1 MLLLGPAAEGTLG
14 DETGALV
21 GSTLSS
27 VGMRSRITPLSSEG
41 AGWWAALVTKA
52 CRERREVKKGTCS
65 HMTQLSSWGMD
76 WETALVK
83 IVCTPAVR

>member
-1 MLLLGPAAEGTLG
+1 MREDGCAALLLGPAAEGMLE

-27 VGMRSRITPLSSEG
+27 VGMRSRIAPLSSEG

-52 CRERREVKKGTCS
+52 CGERREVKNGTCG
-65 HMTQLSSWGMD
+65 HT
-76 WETALVK
+76 T
-83 IVCTPAVR
+83 